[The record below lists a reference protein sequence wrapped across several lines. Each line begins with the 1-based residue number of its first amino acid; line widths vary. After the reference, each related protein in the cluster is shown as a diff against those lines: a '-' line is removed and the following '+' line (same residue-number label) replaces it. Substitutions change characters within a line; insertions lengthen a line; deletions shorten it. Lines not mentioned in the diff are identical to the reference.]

1 MDEKE
6 PMSRLDRE
14 IEAYKHLPMI
24 DYLLFGLFVFFAY
37 IFSSPQEDLEFNEAA
52 RAAIKAAFMKK

>member
-24 DYLLFGLFVFFAY
+24 DYLLLGLFVFIVY
-37 IFSSPQEDLEFNEAA
+37 IFSSPQEDLEFNEAVK
-52 RAAIKAAFMKK
+52 AAFKAAFMKK